1 MAVTQDTLV
10 PVSSAPELNL
20 TGPLDR
26 RSDVDAKQAL
36 IAALLRD
43 VSCDGLLVLNQDNLA
58 WLTSGGVARGVLDP
72 NSLPALY
79 FTAESRWALCANV
92 DSQRLFD
99 EELDGLGFQLKEW
112 PWHWGR
118 QRFLADLCQGRVVA
132 CDRPLADCKMVGDKL
147 RRLRWALT
155 EYERSCFRA
164 LGQIVS

>member
-1 MAVTQDTLV
+1 MAVTQETLA
-10 PVSSAPELNL
+10 PASSLPELSL

-36 IAALLRD
+36 VAAVLRD

-72 NSLPALY
+72 NSVPALY

-99 EELDGLGFQLKEW
+99 EELERTQSICAHYLEMAQRYVRGAYPP
-112 PWHWGR
+112 PW
-118 QRFLADLCQGRVVA
+118 
-132 CDRPLADCKMVGDKL
+132 L
-147 RRLRWALT
+147 R
-155 EYERSCFRA
+155 
-164 LGQIVS
+164 